1 MLLVIYSSLAWIP
14 DLDYTDILMMMI
26 FYRLSFSPFCLSE
39 NIGKMNRR
47 IYQSITYLI
56 YKSMDMTIADI
67 MADIITRNLSVD
79 EIGERYRLNHAIVM
93 QAACEQVSVERYAC
107 KLLAYRT
114 RLKLTS

>member
-67 MADIITRNLSVD
+67 MADIITRNLLVD
-79 EIGERYRLNHAIVM
+79 EIGERYRLSHAIVI
-93 QAACEQVSVERYAC
+93 QAACE
-107 KLLAYRT
+107 
-114 RLKLTS
+114 